1 MPSGRQKWEAPIPIK
16 KCASASVAKNKYI
29 GASFFGLQLFNL
41 LKILVIQIMAGV
53 PGNCQLIVPIK
64 KGSDFVLV

>member
-1 MPSGRQKWEAPIPIK
+1 VEDKKWEAPIPIK

-41 LKILVIQIMAGV
+41 LIILVIHFMEGISV
-53 PGNCQLIVPIK
+53 NCLLIVPDK
-64 KGSDFVLV
+64 KGSDSVLI

>member
-1 MPSGRQKWEAPIPIK
+1 VEDKKWEAPIPIK

-41 LKILVIQIMAGV
+41 LIILVIHFMVGV
-53 PGNCQLIVPIK
+53 PGNCLLIVPTK
-64 KGSDFVLV
+64 KGNVTVLI